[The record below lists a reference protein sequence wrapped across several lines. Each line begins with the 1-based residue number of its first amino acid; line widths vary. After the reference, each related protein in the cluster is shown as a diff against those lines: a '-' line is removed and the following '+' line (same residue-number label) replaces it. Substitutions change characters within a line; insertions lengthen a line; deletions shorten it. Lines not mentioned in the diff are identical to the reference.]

1 MNPKKLSGLVLIG
14 LGVVALAYQGFSYTT
29 TEKVFDFGPIH
40 VTNEETHKLP
50 IPPILAA
57 IALIGGI
64 GLLAFAGKKT

>member
-1 MNPKKLSGLVLIG
+1 MNPTRLSGLVLLG

-29 TEKVFDFGPIH
+29 TDKVVDFGSIH

-57 IALIGGI
+57 IALVGGI
-64 GLLAFAGKKT
+64 GILVFAGKKS